1 LKRFN
6 AKRVSFGPVLWSL
19 AAIYTIPELGSTLI
33 AKEDP
38 ESYDATSSSS
48 YIILPVLALNSI
60 ILIGPGEN
68 NDII

>member
-6 AKRVSFGPVLWSL
+6 AKRVSFGPALWSL

-38 ESYDATSSSS
+38 ESYDVTSSS
-48 YIILPVLALNSI
+48 YIILQFPALNSI
-60 ILIGPGEN
+60 ILIGPDEN
-68 NDII
+68 NDTI